1 MNNSDYIT
9 ASQNYA
15 KDKQDA
21 YEQSLSYLLSGLDE
35 AKLADQNA
43 ANVRY
48 QNLLTQIRQ
57 QIPGIQEQFQRN
69 AKAAY
74 INKMQNLQQ
83 IDADLN
89 RLGVNTQ
96 GFGVTQRLLN
106 ETAYGNV
113 YGQLAIDYNT
123 ALRDVANQE
132 TNALGDLNAQLAD
145 LDAAYAKD
153 KLDTQKYIGE
163 QGLNIYNQ
171 EYKNY
176 YNDLQ
181 YQDDLKQQQF
191 ENDLAAQKQAL
202 AEQEYRDQIIQQQWE
217 NAFKEKQYDDK
228 IKQQNFENELAKK
241 ELALKEKQI
250 NAQIASMNR
259 SYSSSRSSSSGS
271 KSSSSGSGNTKIVST
286 NYCLDPKVFGGS
298 NTKAFAAYNGL
309 LLEDINSKGITV
321 GNLNTYLAAQKK
333 AGVFTSSQVSA
344 IKKQFGVS

>member
-21 YEQSLSYLLSGLDE
+21 YEQSLAYLLNGLDE

-106 ETAYGNV
+106 ETAYGNT

-123 ALRDVANQE
+123 AMRDIANQE

-153 KLDTQKYIGE
+153 RLDTQKYIGE

-171 EYKNY
+171 QYKNY

-181 YQDDLKQQQF
+181 YQDDLKQQQW
-191 ENDLAAQKQAL
+191 ENDLAQQKQAL
-202 AEQEYRDQIIQQQWE
+202 AEQEYRDQLIQQQWE
-217 NAFKEKQYDDK
+217 NEFKEKQYQDK
-228 IKQQNFENELAKK
+228 LKQQEFENALAKK

-250 NAQIASMNR
+250 NAQIAS
-259 SYSSSRSSSSGS
+259 YRSSSSS
-271 KSSSSGSGNTKIVST
+271 KTSTTSSSKTSKVVST
-286 NYCLDPKVFGGS
+286 NYCLDPITFGGS
-298 NTKAFAAYNGL
+298 NTKAFAVYNGL
-309 LLEDINSKGITV
+309 LIESGNSGGITV
-321 GNLNTYLAAQKK
+321 DNLNAFLNEELK
-333 AGVFTSSQVSA
+333 AGVFTQAQVNA
-344 IKKQFGVS
+344 IKKQFGVN